1 MDGGAH
7 PAMTEAANGLR
18 KLAFSLLP
26 ALALLIAILVTTA
39 PAAAADEPV
48 TIRFGFANVGVDNR
62 QFSGGNAIATAH
74 AEHYIENELKDLPN
88 VKVEFFFFKGAGPAV
103 NEGFAN
109 GQLDFA
115 SQGDLPQV
123 IARANGLKT
132 RILAAGGAHGPMY
145 LATPPDSDIRAV
157 KDLQGRKVAIFR
169 GTNNHLAAVK
179 VLAANGLTERDLQGI
194 NMDEPSANAALA
206 THNIDA
212 AFGNY
217 GLLMLSDQG
226 LAKIIYSTKGDNPA
240 FERQSTLIAADSFVS
255 AHPDLTQRVVTAI
268 VKASYWS
275 SQEENRE
282 ALFEIWSRTGRPASV
297 YRADFADQ
305 SLKYRNTPLLDDYI
319 IAQYRIQG
327 LQAKDY
333 GLVRRTVS
341 VDGWFD
347 PQFLNVALK
356 QLGLE
361 HYWTPYDAD
370 GKPQGGS

>member
-1 MDGGAH
+1 MRQRWLGAVL
-7 PAMTEAANGLR
+7 ADAA
-18 KLAFSLLP
+18 LLYR
-26 ALALLIAILVTTA
+26 ALALLILLFATTI
-39 PAAAADEPV
+39 PAAADEPV

-74 AEHYIENELKDLPN
+74 AEHYVENELKDLPN
-88 VKVEFFFFKGAGPAV
+88 VKVEWFFFKGAGPAV
-103 NEGFAN
+103 NEAFAN

-145 LATPPDSDIRAV
+145 LATPPESDIRTV
-157 KDLQGRKVAIFR
+157 KDLKGRKVAIFR

-194 NMDEPSANAALA
+194 NMDEPSANAALV

-217 GLLMLSDQG
+217 GLLMLADDG
-226 LAKIIYSTKGDNPA
+226 LAKIVYSTKGDNPA
-240 FERQSTLIAADSFVS
+240 FERQATLIAADSFVS

-268 VKASYWS
+268 VKAAYWS

-282 ALFEIWSRTGRPASV
+282 ALLQIWARTGRPASA
-297 YRADFADQ
+297 YRADIAGQ
-305 SLKYRNTPLLDDYI
+305 TLKYRNTPLLDDYI

-327 LQAKDY
+327 QQAKEY
-333 GLVRRTVS
+333 GLIRRPVS

-347 PQFLNVALK
+347 PQFLTVALK

-370 GKPQGGS
+370 GKPQGGP